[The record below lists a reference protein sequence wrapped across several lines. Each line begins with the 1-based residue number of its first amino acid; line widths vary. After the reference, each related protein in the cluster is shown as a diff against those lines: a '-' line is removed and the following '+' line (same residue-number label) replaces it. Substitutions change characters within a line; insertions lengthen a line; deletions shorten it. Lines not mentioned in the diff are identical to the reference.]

1 VQLRVYASTQRSR
14 SSWSVGD
21 LKYKGYS
28 CGTAYDFTLQ
38 LLLLS
43 ISILTVVLTTIV
55 LMRAA
60 PKRYQKL
67 ESNVEKV
74 NQWYSFFWAAS
85 FMASV
90 CIIAVLLCEILAVA
104 VTDTPTV
111 IRLYMYNIRIMVII
125 KLAMVG
131 LLIPLDILVTCYIIS
146 KSEKEGFPV
155 PLLVYILYFPLCCT
169 CFCCHCVKLIR
180 SKWIQSLAL
189 SSLLLFTQ
197 LVALNALPTIMW
209 AFVFPVQGLAV
220 ITSFAAAIFCMTAL
234 IALLIRTIGH
244 TGDSQNFMKFLLLPV
259 AILFLA
265 VVILTIY
272 IYITY
277 ITSGIKTSQVGGSLV
292 SFLPSAIL
300 TIIGGFVTKG
310 KFLK

>member
-1 VQLRVYASTQRSR
+1 MQLRVYASTQRSR

-131 LLIPLDILVTCYIIS
+131 LLTPLDILVTCYIIS

-155 PLLVYILYFPLCCT
+155 PMLVYILSFPLCCT

-220 ITSFAAAIFCMTAL
+220 ITFFAAAFFCMTAL
-234 IALLIRTIGH
+234 IALLIRNIEH
-244 TGDSQNFMKFLLLPV
+244 IKC
-259 AILFLA
+259 
-265 VVILTIY
+265 
-272 IYITY
+272 
-277 ITSGIKTSQVGGSLV
+277 SGTCRDN
-292 SFLPSAIL
+292 
-300 TIIGGFVTKG
+300 
-310 KFLK
+310 